1 LLRIDLSL
9 PLLLLSITFLY
20 FREEKNMK
28 NKIVGIVVLMLVA
41 TTVVSATNINVK
53 EKIQPTSSSVDVPVW
68 TKGDSWTYESH
79 MIRYKYDS
87 NGTLW
92 YTLYHNCTSTF
103 TVTDDVGDNYTMKMT
118 STNNTGRVT
127 IGSFR
132 LKFTPFTKLSGEW
145 IFRKTDLACLR
156 ESEQEKGFAFW
167 LIGNILPIPT
177 QYMHTIEWINTPAW
191 VYLPF
196 PMTAGTPGTIPG
208 YSFTYQEKCYLYWG
222 LVKLFDWPVQSYTD
236 SPHGYNCEMANITVP
251 AGTYDAYNVSVEF
264 SYGLGH
270 YTSWRYYVPEVGF
283 YAKIYTNAD
292 WDTSGNPGTIYEDE
306 LVSFNYT
313 P

>member
-1 LLRIDLSL
+1 MKEGK
-9 PLLLLSITFLY
+9 
-20 FREEKNMK
+20 EEKNNMK
-28 NKIVGIVVLMLVA
+28 NKIVGIVILMLVA

-53 EKIQPTSSSVDVPVW
+53 KDIQPTASSVDVPVW
-68 TKGDSWTYESH
+68 KKGDSWTYESH
-79 MIRYKYDS
+79 EIRYKYDS

-103 TVTDDVGDNYTMKMT
+103 TVTDDVGDNYTVKMT

-132 LKFTPFTKLSGEW
+132 LKFTPLTKLSGEW
-145 IFRKTDLACLR
+145 VYRKTDLACLR
-156 ESEQEKGFAFW
+156 ESEREKGFAFW
-167 LIGNILPIPT
+167 LIGNIGFPIPT

-251 AGTYDAYNVSVEF
+251 AGTYDAYNISVEF

-270 YTSWRYYVPEVGF
+270 YTSWRYYVPEVGS
-283 YAKIYTNAD
+283 YAKTYTNAD